1 MRRPVSKP
9 RSVGSLTTHTGPMHF
24 LGQMV
29 DWRRTNGVQGY
40 YSTYSRVFPPMS
52 GILRVSEATSL
63 GLHAMVAMAQQ
74 PDGPLAHREIAAAF
88 GVSQAHLAKVL
99 QRLGRVGWCGRCGAR
114 GGFMLARPADRI
126 ALLHIY
132 EAIEGP
138 IPMGNCLF
146 AAPVCK
152 QRDCILGELLES
164 VNSQFVDY
172 MARTRLA
179 DLASSLPATRSA
191 PAAGRE
197 G

>member
-1 MRRPVSKP
+1 
-9 RSVGSLTTHTGPMHF
+9 SV
-24 LGQMV
+24 
-29 DWRRTNGVQGY
+29 R
-40 YSTYSRVFPPMS
+40 
-52 GILRVSEATSL
+52 
-63 GLHAMVAMAQQ
+63 
-74 PDGPLAHREIAAAF
+74 
-88 GVSQAHLAKVL
+88 
-99 QRLGRVGWCGRCGAR
+99 GAR